1 MKMDN
6 IFFIVGAQRC
16 GTTYL
21 YKILDEH
28 PQICMAKPPNPEPK
42 FFFYDEEYEKGL
54 AYYENKYFSHC
65 NGEKIWGEKSTSYME
80 KEIVAK
86 RIKKCYPESKIIIV
100 LRDPVERALSNYF
113 FSKKHG
119 LETRT
124 LEEVFIK
131 EIPPPKIAKKTSV
144 SPFDYLERG
153 KYRKY
158 IAPYFKYFDKK
169 QLKILIFENFIN
181 NIDEIKTLLSF
192 LDVSPDFM
200 PANINKKI
208 NESTKNNANIDQQI
222 TNKLTDYFSDY
233 NSQLENFL
241 QIDLECWEK

>member
-28 PQICMAKPPNPEPK
+28 PEICMAKPMRPEPK

-65 NGEKIWGEKSTSYME
+65 NGEKIWGEKSTSYLE

-86 RIKKCYPESKIIIV
+86 RIKKCYPESKIIIS
-100 LRDPVERALSNYF
+100 LRNPVDRALSNYF
-113 FSKKHG
+113 FSRKHG

-131 EIPPPKIAKKTSV
+131 KIPPPEITKKISV
-144 SPFDYLERG
+144 SPFNYLERG
-153 KYRKY
+153 KYKKY
-158 IAPYFKYFDKK
+158 IENYFNQFDRR
-169 QLKILIFENFIN
+169 QVQILIFEKFVGNP
-181 NIDEIKTLLSF
+181 DKIKSIFQF
-192 LDVSPDFM
+192 LDITFDFKSNCTQKKVNSARNDIVSV
-200 PANINKKI
+200 
-208 NESTKNNANIDQQI
+208 NEEIRIWLA
-222 TNKLTDYFSDY
+222 DYFSEY
-233 NSQLENFL
+233 NRQLENFL